1 MKTFSFYRSS
11 AKVAKMSDSGTAIII
26 LIIIIIINHQKELSL
41 FMKCHKAREQNTLVH
56 SAFIHVLRSRFNVS
70 SPWSSHVGS

>member
-26 LIIIIIINHQKELSL
+26 LIIIIINHQKDDE
-41 FMKCHKAREQNTLVH
+41 V
-56 SAFIHVLRSRFNVS
+56 
-70 SPWSSHVGS
+70 P